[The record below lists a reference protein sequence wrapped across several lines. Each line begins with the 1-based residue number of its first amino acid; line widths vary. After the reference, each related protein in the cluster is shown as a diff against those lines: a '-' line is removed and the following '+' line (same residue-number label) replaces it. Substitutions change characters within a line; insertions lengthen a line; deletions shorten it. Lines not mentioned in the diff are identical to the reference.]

1 TLRVSWSL
9 PRRGGGWNS
18 HLVPRIAERVVE
30 VVEERLDLCSALA
43 RRSRAHHAESRRT
56 WAHSPAP
63 ARPSAGTRSATAG
76 GHTDMPAGASP
87 SAWARSMWLALN
99 GSHGVIASSIG
110 TIDASCSIRSIHVI
124 GAATDTATEGV
135 RTASAVAIVTH
146 RRTTRR

>member
-1 TLRVSWSL
+1 QRWAPPDLFSTQRPFVE
-9 PRRGGGWNS
+9 RRG
-18 HLVPRIAERVVE
+18 E
-30 VVEERLDLCSALA
+30 SAPALRRHDPSWAADA
-43 RRSRAHHAESRRT
+43 RRRPAHHAESRRT

-110 TIDASCSIRSIHVI
+110 TM
-124 GAATDTATEGV
+124 
-135 RTASAVAIVTH
+135 
-146 RRTTRR
+146 